1 MKNSISILAI
11 AGMLSMVGLL
21 AGFGVSPPGAA
32 AEAVQVNS
40 GIGDNNPS
48 GTTPIGDALIADPN
62 CGHYSSKL
70 ISNV

>member
-1 MKNSISILAI
+1 
-11 AGMLSMVGLL
+11 MVGLL
-21 AGFGVSPPGAA
+21 AGFGVSPPAA

-48 GTTPIGDALIADPN
+48 GTTPIVDTLIADPN